1 MCIFSLLYTVLKISS
16 ISYPYQCLF
25 WHGTGKN
32 FLKVS
37 GMLVIMFV
45 FHCLTFIGVEIE
57 IKIQIWRLA
66 QLYRNLLGAVFED
79 KLFCKLRL

>member
-57 IKIQIWRLA
+57 IKIQIWHNYIVIFLVQYLKTSFSA
-66 QLYRNLLGAVFED
+66 S
-79 KLFCKLRL
+79 